1 MNCREAAELIVI
13 GPVEIGEIAEAKLK
27 LPWTRVV
34 FRAAYLRDFTW
45 TETVTGEPPPG
56 VLLASVWSLSF

>member
-13 GPVEIGEIAEAKLK
+13 GPVEIGEIAGVAKPK
-27 LPWTRVV
+27 LSLTRVV

-45 TETVTGEPPPG
+45 TETATGEPPPG
-56 VLLASVWSLSF
+56 VLLASVW